1 LTGVGGSERQSRLI
15 CLEGKAP
22 IGTASVLARFLPQ
35 EEAEVK
41 EDGNEDLKHVERMKS
56 IAFQH
61 LSIIG
66 SRLNRMHTDA

>member
-1 LTGVGGSERQSRLI
+1 MRLLFSQTIGI
-15 CLEGKAP
+15 CQTVMP
-22 IGTASVLARFLPQ
+22 NDASVLARFLPQ

-61 LSIIG
+61 LSISG

>member
-1 LTGVGGSERQSRLI
+1 M
-15 CLEGKAP
+15 P
-22 IGTASVLARFLPQ
+22 NDASVLARFLPQ